1 VKSELRCSACEGV
14 RRGEEDCH
22 RCYWDQANALTDP
35 FYIGSVKPFSYIC
48 SVFLVTSYV
57 IGLWFSLRTHAAQI
71 WEMPLHGPDFVP
83 PQIHQPPINRSASLA
98 NWRDNIPDEPF
109 LKRIGERMSSRFLRD
124 NVTSP
129 TADRV
134 DGGGDRVVSGGSAGT
149 NSGNQQ
155 KRIPSN
161 SDRGGVGG
169 SLGSS
174 FTPEDSAQFVRNVA
188 EVAAAAATLAV
199 HHSQSPNTTPQ
210 ATPRVPPVAPLSIG
224 QSPKVTV
231 PRTPDVRNHAS
242 GHDWE
247 VGEQA
252 DLAGATAPMGGHDA
266 PNWSRTKSSMILL
279 GATILYAVI
288 AGPYLMLF
296 CD

>member
-1 VKSELRCSACEGV
+1 M
-14 RRGEEDCH
+14 
-22 RCYWDQANALTDP
+22 
-35 FYIGSVKPFSYIC
+35 GSVKPFSYIC

-71 WEMPLHGPDFVP
+71 WEMPLHAPDFVP
-83 PQIHQPPINRSASLA
+83 PQMQQAPINRSASLA

-109 LKRIGERMSSRFLRD
+109 LKRIGERMSSRFLHD
-124 NVTSP
+124 SVVTSP
-129 TADRV
+129 TTDRT
-134 DGGGDRVVSGGSAGT
+134 DGGGDRVVSGGSGT
-149 NSGNQQ
+149 NGAQQQ

-161 SDRGGVGG
+161 SDRGGAT
-169 SLGSS
+169 LASS

-199 HHSQSPNTTPQ
+199 HNSQSPNTTPQ
-210 ATPRVPPVAPLSIG
+210 PTPRVLPVVPLSMPPSMG
-224 QSPKVTV
+224 HSPKVTA
-231 PRTPDVRNHAS
+231 PRTPDVRHHG

-252 DLAGATAPMGGHDA
+252 DLAGAAAPIGGHDA

-279 GATILYAVI
+279 GATILYAII
-288 AGPYLMLF
+288 AGPSPF
-296 CD
+296 VVCG